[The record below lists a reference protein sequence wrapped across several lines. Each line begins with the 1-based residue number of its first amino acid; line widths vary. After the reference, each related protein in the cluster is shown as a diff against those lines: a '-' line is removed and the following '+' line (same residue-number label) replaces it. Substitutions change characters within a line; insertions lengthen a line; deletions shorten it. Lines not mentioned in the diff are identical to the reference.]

1 LLPDELPAIPGIE
14 VASLYRLAGEE
25 NLVGGDFYDAC
36 ATPTGWM
43 LLVGDV
49 TGRGAEAAALTGQAR
64 HTLRTAGM
72 LLGDP
77 VAAFD
82 QLNQALANRAELTP
96 CTVALIQLAPDAT

>member
-1 LLPDELPAIPGIE
+1 
-14 VASLYRLAGEE
+14 
-25 NLVGGDFYDAC
+25 
-36 ATPTGWM
+36 M

-77 VAAFD
+77 GAALE
-82 QLNQALANRAELTP
+82 QLNQALARRARADAVHGRARP
-96 CTVALIQLAPDAT
+96 CRRRGPRTCSAPATRSRC

>member
-1 LLPDELPAIPGIE
+1 
-14 VASLYRLAGEE
+14 
-25 NLVGGDFYDAC
+25 
-36 ATPTGWM
+36 M

-77 VAAFD
+77 AAAFE
-82 QLNQALANRAELTP
+82 QLNQALAAARRADAVHGRADP
-96 CTVALIQLAPDAT
+96 RRAGRAAASRSSAPAIRSRC